1 MYGEGPSQWEET
13 KGTRNAVLEPWSS
26 VLKPGL
32 DLSSLRGT
40 LASLGIFLP
49 FLSSLCSMC
58 SPWHSHG
65 DDFQVGCPCLV
76 CHTQPLQQDKSWKNS
91 DSELLITISPYKMR
105 QKGICLL
112 HHYYFLDTFPFFF
125 LFHSNLTAIHQFSE
139 HLYFT
144 IPLLQYVYKYTMGHP
159 TGDLIYWWI
168 V

>member
-76 CHTQPLQQDKSWKNS
+76 CHTQPLQQDKSWNYTKGHLS
-91 DSELLITISPYKMR
+91 LKSLLFFGYIS
-105 QKGICLL
+105 
-112 HHYYFLDTFPFFF
+112 FFF
-125 LFHSNLTAIHQFSE
+125 FVSFQLNRNPPILWAFI
-139 HLYFT
+139 LYNTSFT
-144 IPLLQYVYKYTMGHP
+144 ICVQVYYGTSNRRPDLLMNSVASYSF
-159 TGDLIYWWI
+159 
-168 V
+168 